1 MRVKAR
7 EGSGQWAV
15 STAYCPLFSLPLSL
29 IITRPMAQINAK
41 FVTSNTDFKN
51 CPPAKYPE
59 FAFIGRSNV
68 GKSSLINSLTFHKG
82 LAKTSQTPGK
92 TQLINHFII
101 DEKWYLVDLPGY
113 GFAKV
118 SKEKRKEFE
127 KMIFDY
133 LIHRENLTCLF
144 VLVDIRLKPQAV
156 DIEFMSRMVED
167 EIPFYIVFTKA
178 DKLSQKQVNES
189 VEVYKN
195 FLLDMWD
202 ELPPLFIT
210 SAEKH
215 VGREDILAS
224 INELIQTSPYRIGK

>member
-1 MRVKAR
+1 
-7 EGSGQWAV
+7 
-15 STAYCPLFSLPLSL
+15 
-29 IITRPMAQINAK
+29 MAQINAK

-167 EIPFYIVFTKA
+167 EIPFYIVFTKS

-189 VEVYKN
+189 VELYKN
-195 FLLDMWD
+195 FLLEMWD

-215 VGREDILAS
+215 VGREDILKS
-224 INELIQTSPYRIGK
+224 IDELIQTSPYRIGK

>member
-1 MRVKAR
+1 MQVI
-7 EGSGQWAV
+7 S
-15 STAYCPLFSLPLSL
+15 
-29 IITRPMAQINAK
+29 AQFI
-41 FVTSNTDFKN
+41 TSNTDYLK
-51 CPPAKYPE
+51 CPPDKFPE

-68 GKSSLINSLTFHKG
+68 GKSSLINTIVQKKG

-92 TQLINHFII
+92 TQLINHFMI

-118 SKEKRKEFE
+118 SKEKRRDFE

-156 DIEFMSRMVED
+156 DIEFMNRMVED

-178 DKLSQKQVNES
+178 DKLSQKQINES

-195 FLLDMWD
+195 FLLEMWD

-215 VGREDILAS
+215 VGREDILKS
-224 INELIQTSPYRIGK
+224 IDELIQTSPYRIGK

>member
-1 MRVKAR
+1 
-7 EGSGQWAV
+7 
-15 STAYCPLFSLPLSL
+15 
-29 IITRPMAQINAK
+29 MAQINAK

-101 DEKWYLVDLPGY
+101 DEKWFLVDLPGY

-156 DIEFMSRMVED
+156 DIEFMSRMIED
-167 EIPFYIVFTKA
+167 EIPFYIVFTKS

-189 VEVYKN
+189 VELYKN
-195 FLLDMWD
+195 FLLEMWD

-215 VGREDILAS
+215 VGREDILKS
-224 INELIQTSPYRIGK
+224 IDELIQTSPYRIGK

>member
-1 MRVKAR
+1 
-7 EGSGQWAV
+7 
-15 STAYCPLFSLPLSL
+15 LFL

-82 LAKTSQTPGK
+82 LAQTSQTPGK

-101 DEKWYLVDLPGY
+101 DEKWFLVDLPGY

-133 LIHRENLTCLF
+133 LIHRENVTCLF
-144 VLVDIRLKPQAV
+144 VLLDIRLKQQAV
-156 DIEFMSRMVED
+156 DIEFMNRMVED
-167 EIPFYIVFTKA
+167 EIPFYIVFTKS

-189 VEVYKN
+189 VELYKN

-202 ELPPLFIT
+202 ELPPLFVT

-215 VGREDILAS
+215 VGREDILKS
-224 INELIQTSPYRIGK
+224 IDELIQTSPYRIGK

>member
-1 MRVKAR
+1 
-7 EGSGQWAV
+7 
-15 STAYCPLFSLPLSL
+15 LSL

-101 DEKWYLVDLPGY
+101 DEKWFLVDLPGY

-156 DIEFMSRMVED
+156 DIEFMSRMIED
-167 EIPFYIVFTKA
+167 EIPFYIVFTKS

-189 VEVYKN
+189 VELYKN
-195 FLLDMWD
+195 FLLEMWD

-215 VGREDILAS
+215 VGREDILKS
-224 INELIQTSPYRIGK
+224 IDELIQTSPYRIGK

>member
-1 MRVKAR
+1 
-7 EGSGQWAV
+7 
-15 STAYCPLFSLPLSL
+15 
-29 IITRPMAQINAK
+29 
-41 FVTSNTDFKN
+41 
-51 CPPAKYPE
+51 
-59 FAFIGRSNV
+59 V

-101 DEKWYLVDLPGY
+101 DEKWFLVDLPGY

-167 EIPFYIVFTKA
+167 EIPFYIVFTKS

-189 VEVYKN
+189 VELYKN
-195 FLLDMWD
+195 FLLEMWD

-215 VGREDILAS
+215 VGREEILKS
-224 INELIQTSPYRIGK
+224 IDELIQTSPYRIGK

>member
-1 MRVKAR
+1 
-7 EGSGQWAV
+7 
-15 STAYCPLFSLPLSL
+15 
-29 IITRPMAQINAK
+29 MAQINAK

-167 EIPFYIVFTKA
+167 EIPFYIVFTKS

-189 VEVYKN
+189 VELYKN
-195 FLLDMWD
+195 FLLEMWD

-215 VGREDILAS
+215 VGREEILKS
-224 INELIQTSPYRIGK
+224 IDELIQTSPYRIGK

>member
-1 MRVKAR
+1 
-7 EGSGQWAV
+7 
-15 STAYCPLFSLPLSL
+15 
-29 IITRPMAQINAK
+29 MAQINAK

-167 EIPFYIVFTKA
+167 EIPFYIVFTKS

-189 VEVYKN
+189 VEIYKN
-195 FLLDMWD
+195 FLLEMWD

-215 VGREDILAS
+215 VGREDILKS
-224 INELIQTSPYRIGK
+224 IDELIKTSPYRIGK

>member
-1 MRVKAR
+1 MYKAIINYQKATFLT
-7 EGSGQWAV
+7 SAPDIK
-15 STAYCPLFSLPLSL
+15 ALPADTG
-29 IITRPMAQINAK
+29 IEVA
-41 FVTSNTDFKN
+41 
-51 CPPAKYPE
+51 
-59 FAFIGRSNV
+59 FAGRSNA
-68 GKSSLINSLTFHKG
+68 GKSSALNTLTRQNSL
-82 LAKTSQTPGK
+82 ARTSKTPGR
-92 TQLINHFII
+92 TQLINTFHLAENKRLI
-101 DEKWYLVDLPGY
+101 DLPGY

-167 EIPFYIVFTKA
+167 EIPFYIVFTKS

-189 VEVYKN
+189 VELYKN
-195 FLLDMWD
+195 FLLEMWD

-215 VGREDILAS
+215 VGREDILKS
-224 INELIQTSPYRIGK
+224 IDELIKTSPYRIGK

>member
-1 MRVKAR
+1 
-7 EGSGQWAV
+7 
-15 STAYCPLFSLPLSL
+15 
-29 IITRPMAQINAK
+29 MAQINAK

-101 DEKWYLVDLPGY
+101 DEKWFLVDLPGY

-144 VLVDIRLKPQAV
+144 VLLDIRLKPQAV

-167 EIPFYIVFTKA
+167 EIPFYIVFTKS

-195 FLLDMWD
+195 FLLEMWD

-215 VGREDILAS
+215 VGREEILAS

>member
-1 MRVKAR
+1 MIFPY
-7 EGSGQWAV
+7 GLFPFG
-15 STAYCPLFSLPLSL
+15 LFSLPLSL

-51 CPPAKYPE
+51 CPPAKFPE

-189 VEVYKN
+189 VDVYKN
-195 FLLDMWD
+195 FLLEMWD

-215 VGREDILAS
+215 VGREEILKS
-224 INELIQTSPYRIGK
+224 IDELIQTSPYRIGK

>member
-1 MRVKAR
+1 
-7 EGSGQWAV
+7 
-15 STAYCPLFSLPLSL
+15 LSL

-101 DEKWYLVDLPGY
+101 DEKWFLVDLPGY

-167 EIPFYIVFTKA
+167 EIPFYIVFTKS

-189 VEVYKN
+189 VELYKN
-195 FLLDMWD
+195 FLLEMWD

-215 VGREDILAS
+215 VGREDILKS
-224 INELIQTSPYRIGK
+224 IDELIKTSPYRIGK

>member
-1 MRVKAR
+1 
-7 EGSGQWAV
+7 
-15 STAYCPLFSLPLSL
+15 
-29 IITRPMAQINAK
+29 MAQINAK

-101 DEKWYLVDLPGY
+101 DEKWFLVDLPGY

-167 EIPFYIVFTKA
+167 EIPFYIVFTKS

-189 VEVYKN
+189 VELYKN

-202 ELPPLFIT
+202 ELPPLFVT

-215 VGREDILAS
+215 VGREDILKS
-224 INELIQTSPYRIGK
+224 IDELIQTSPYRIGK

>member
-1 MRVKAR
+1 
-7 EGSGQWAV
+7 
-15 STAYCPLFSLPLSL
+15 
-29 IITRPMAQINAK
+29 MAQINAK

-51 CPPAKYPE
+51 CPPVKYPE

-167 EIPFYIVFTKA
+167 EIPFYIVFTKS
-178 DKLSQKQVNES
+178 DKLSQKQINES
-189 VEVYKN
+189 VELYKN
-195 FLLDMWD
+195 FLLEMWD

-215 VGREDILAS
+215 VGREDILKS
-224 INELIQTSPYRIGK
+224 IDELIQTSPYRIGK

>member
-1 MRVKAR
+1 
-7 EGSGQWAV
+7 
-15 STAYCPLFSLPLSL
+15 
-29 IITRPMAQINAK
+29 MAQINAK

-68 GKSSLINSLTFHKG
+68 GKSSLINSLTFQKG

-101 DEKWYLVDLPGY
+101 DEKWFLVDLPGY

-144 VLVDIRLKPQAV
+144 VLLDIRLKPQAV

-167 EIPFYIVFTKA
+167 EIPFYIVFTKS

-195 FLLDMWD
+195 FLLEMWD

-215 VGREDILAS
+215 VGREEILAS

>member
-1 MRVKAR
+1 
-7 EGSGQWAV
+7 
-15 STAYCPLFSLPLSL
+15 
-29 IITRPMAQINAK
+29 MAQINAK

-51 CPPAKYPE
+51 CPPAKFPE

-101 DEKWYLVDLPGY
+101 DEKWFLVDLPGY

-167 EIPFYIVFTKA
+167 EIPFYIVFTKS

-189 VEVYKN
+189 VELYKN
-195 FLLDMWD
+195 FLLEMWD

-215 VGREDILAS
+215 VGREEILKS
-224 INELIQTSPYRIGK
+224 IDELIQTSPYRIGK

>member
-1 MRVKAR
+1 
-7 EGSGQWAV
+7 
-15 STAYCPLFSLPLSL
+15 
-29 IITRPMAQINAK
+29 MAQINAK
-41 FVTSNTDFKN
+41 FVTSNTDYKN
-51 CPPAKYPE
+51 CPPARFPE

-195 FLLDMWD
+195 FLLEMWD

-215 VGREDILAS
+215 VGRGEILAS

>member
-1 MRVKAR
+1 
-7 EGSGQWAV
+7 
-15 STAYCPLFSLPLSL
+15 
-29 IITRPMAQINAK
+29 MAQLSARFI
-41 FVTSNTDFKN
+41 TSNTDYKT
-51 CPPAKYPE
+51 CPPARFPE

-92 TQLINHFII
+92 TQLINHFMI
-101 DEKWYLVDLPGY
+101 DDKWYLVDLPGY

-118 SKEKRKEFE
+118 SKEKRRDFE

-133 LIHRENLTCLF
+133 LINRENLTCLF
-144 VLVDIRLKPQAV
+144 VLLDIRLKPQAV
-156 DIEFMSRMVED
+156 DIEFMNRMIED

-189 VEVYKN
+189 VETYKN
-195 FLLDMWD
+195 FLLESWD
-202 ELPPLFIT
+202 ELPQIHIT

-215 VGREDILAS
+215 VGREGILAS
-224 INELIQTSPYRIGK
+224 IDELIKSSPYKVGKS

>member
-1 MRVKAR
+1 
-7 EGSGQWAV
+7 
-15 STAYCPLFSLPLSL
+15 
-29 IITRPMAQINAK
+29 MAQLSARFI
-41 FVTSNTDFKN
+41 TSNTDYKT
-51 CPPAKYPE
+51 CPPARFPE

-92 TQLINHFII
+92 TQLINHFMI
-101 DEKWYLVDLPGY
+101 DDKWYLVDLPGY

-118 SKEKRKEFE
+118 SKEKRRDFE

-133 LIHRENLTCLF
+133 LINRENLTCLF
-144 VLVDIRLKPQAV
+144 VLLDIRLKPQAV
-156 DIEFMSRMVED
+156 DIEFMNRMVED

-189 VEVYKN
+189 VETYKN
-195 FLLDMWD
+195 YLLESWD
-202 ELPPLFIT
+202 ELPPIFIT

-215 VGREDILAS
+215 VGREEILQS
-224 INELIQTSPYRIGK
+224 IDELIKSSPYKVGKS

>member
-1 MRVKAR
+1 
-7 EGSGQWAV
+7 
-15 STAYCPLFSLPLSL
+15 
-29 IITRPMAQINAK
+29 MAQINAK

-101 DEKWYLVDLPGY
+101 DEKWFLVDLPGY

-167 EIPFYIVFTKA
+167 EIPFYIVFTKS
-178 DKLSQKQVNES
+178 DKLSQKQINES
-189 VEVYKN
+189 VELYKN
-195 FLLDMWD
+195 FLLEMWD

-215 VGREDILAS
+215 VGREDILKS
-224 INELIQTSPYRIGK
+224 IDELIQTSPYRIGK

>member
-1 MRVKAR
+1 
-7 EGSGQWAV
+7 
-15 STAYCPLFSLPLSL
+15 
-29 IITRPMAQINAK
+29 MAQINAK

-51 CPPAKYPE
+51 CPPAKFPE

-167 EIPFYIVFTKA
+167 EIPFYIVFTKS

-189 VEVYKN
+189 VELYKN
-195 FLLDMWD
+195 FLLEMWD

-215 VGREDILAS
+215 VGREDILKS
-224 INELIQTSPYRIGK
+224 IDELIKTSPYRIGK

>member
-1 MRVKAR
+1 
-7 EGSGQWAV
+7 
-15 STAYCPLFSLPLSL
+15 
-29 IITRPMAQINAK
+29 MAQLSARFI
-41 FVTSNTDFKN
+41 TSNTDFKN
-51 CPPAKYPE
+51 CPPARFPE

-92 TQLINHFII
+92 TQLINHFMI
-101 DEKWYLVDLPGY
+101 DDKWYLVDLPGY

-118 SKEKRKEFE
+118 SKEKRRDFE

-133 LIHRENLTCLF
+133 LTNRASLTCLF
-144 VLVDIRLKPQAV
+144 VLIDIRLKPQAV
-156 DIEFMSRMVED
+156 DIEFMNRMVEA

-189 VEVYKN
+189 VDAYTN
-195 FLLDMWD
+195 FLLDSWD
-202 ELPPLFIT
+202 ELPKFFIT

-215 VGREDILAS
+215 VGREEILAN
-224 INELIQTSPYRIGK
+224 INELIKSSPYKVGKS

>member
-1 MRVKAR
+1 M
-7 EGSGQWAV
+7 
-15 STAYCPLFSLPLSL
+15 PLFQNAAFYISAHHLRDLPIASG
-29 IITRPMAQINAK
+29 IEVA
-41 FVTSNTDFKN
+41 
-51 CPPAKYPE
+51 
-59 FAFIGRSNV
+59 FAGRSNA
-68 GKSSLINSLTFHKG
+68 GKSSAINTLTGVKQ
-82 LAKTSQTPGK
+82 LARTSKTPGR
-92 TQLINHFII
+92 TQLINLFMI
-101 DEKWYLVDLPGY
+101 DETRRLVDLPGY

-156 DIEFMSRMVED
+156 DIEFMNRMVED

-189 VEVYKN
+189 VDLYKN
-195 FLLDMWD
+195 FLLEMWD
-202 ELPPLFIT
+202 ELPPIFIT

-215 VGREDILAS
+215 VGREDILKS
-224 INELIQTSPYRIGK
+224 IEQLIQTSPYKIGKS

>member
-1 MRVKAR
+1 
-7 EGSGQWAV
+7 
-15 STAYCPLFSLPLSL
+15 
-29 IITRPMAQINAK
+29 MAQINAK

-51 CPPAKYPE
+51 CPPARFPE

-167 EIPFYIVFTKA
+167 EIPFYI
-178 DKLSQKQVNES
+178 ES

-195 FLLDMWD
+195 FLLEMWD

-215 VGREDILAS
+215 VGREEILAS

>member
-1 MRVKAR
+1 
-7 EGSGQWAV
+7 
-15 STAYCPLFSLPLSL
+15 LSL

-51 CPPAKYPE
+51 CPPARYPE

-167 EIPFYIVFTKA
+167 EIPFYIVFTKS

-189 VEVYKN
+189 VELYKN
-195 FLLDMWD
+195 FLLEMWD

-215 VGREDILAS
+215 VGREYILKS
-224 INELIQTSPYRIGK
+224 IDELIQTSPYRIGK

>member
-1 MRVKAR
+1 
-7 EGSGQWAV
+7 
-15 STAYCPLFSLPLSL
+15 
-29 IITRPMAQINAK
+29 
-41 FVTSNTDFKN
+41 
-51 CPPAKYPE
+51 
-59 FAFIGRSNV
+59 
-68 GKSSLINSLTFHKG
+68 LTFHKG

-167 EIPFYIVFTKA
+167 EIPFYLVFTKS

-189 VEVYKN
+189 VELYKN
-195 FLLDMWD
+195 FLLEMWD

-215 VGREDILAS
+215 VGREDILKS
-224 INELIQTSPYRIGK
+224 IDELIQTSPYRIGK

>member
-1 MRVKAR
+1 
-7 EGSGQWAV
+7 
-15 STAYCPLFSLPLSL
+15 
-29 IITRPMAQINAK
+29 MAQINAK

-51 CPPAKYPE
+51 CPPAKFPE

-101 DEKWYLVDLPGY
+101 DEKWFLVDLPGY

-167 EIPFYIVFTKA
+167 EIPFYIVFTKS

-189 VEVYKN
+189 VELYKN
-195 FLLDMWD
+195 FLLEMWD

-215 VGREDILAS
+215 VGREDILKS
-224 INELIQTSPYRIGK
+224 IDELIQTSPYRIGK